1 MGLKSCK
8 DTKKNPHTQI
18 KLSTKKLLT
27 IEYPHIAG
35 IKRYQQKNVHKYI
48 AKYLAIS
55 LFFRIF
61 KGWVGGDV
69 LTYCDVRYD
78 GN

>member
-27 IEYPHIAG
+27 IPYRGNELEKKLLTMELLIT
-35 IKRYQQKNVHKYI
+35 
-48 AKYLAIS
+48 LARKIWKCG
-55 LFFRIF
+55 LFFVSLRVD
-61 KGWVGGDV
+61 GWE
-69 LTYCDVRYD
+69 
-78 GN
+78 